1 MCCDTVN
8 VCVNVRRFL
17 PGRTPLG
24 FAPIFKPWREARR
37 PSPLFF
43 FPLVRLKVIL
53 SLVVSRHRTKMRL
66 PKCSKNVYTNI
77 ASCHDAMCKYFKKKH
92 ELYWLLRKKNLTL
105 SYSMHQLL
113 A

>member
-66 PKCSKNVYTNI
+66 PECSKNVYTNI
-77 ASCHDAMCKYFKKKH
+77 VVAMMLCANIFKNTN
-92 ELYWLLRKKNLTL
+92 Y
-105 SYSMHQLL
+105 
-113 A
+113 AGC